1 MHHGFLA
8 LHGLLCPAGDLS
20 AQMEAVS
27 IKQEG
32 DMRNL
37 DHLQRISLAVVLDHN
52 DLWKQLGKLMNLAQ
66 YEAGF
71 ATCSSPTRELLSMF
85 EVRVRSSWP
94 CLDSFCTLVQVHVQC
109 MY

>member
-1 MHHGFLA
+1 MYVLYVLA
-8 LHGLLCPAGDLS
+8 IIKTFVNSGELS

-32 DMRNL
+32 DLRNL

-52 DLWKQLGKLMNLAQ
+52 DLWKQLGKLMNLAEF
-66 YEAGF
+66 EAGF

-85 EVRVRSSWP
+85 EVGVP
-94 CLDSFCTLVQVHVQC
+94 
-109 MY
+109 